1 MRFEKVSFEQYKK
14 NVWKSLEVEL
24 DKLSDIELKEVN
36 DLTKKEYDDI
46 ILPKRAYKG
55 SAGYDIYSPVNF
67 SLESGQSIFIWTGIK
82 VHLDANKALFIYPR
96 SSLGIKYK
104 THLTNTIG
112 LVDADYIFSDNE
124 GHIGISLT
132 NDSKHPNT
140 LVVKK
145 GDRIAQGVIQK
156 YYTVDD
162 DTPSLGRRTGEG
174 FGSSGR

>member
-1 MRFEKVSFEQYKK
+1 MRFEKVSFEQYKRVVLK
-14 NVWKSLEVEL
+14 NIEL
-24 DKLSDIELKEVN
+24 DKLSDIEYKEVN
-36 DLTKKEYDDI
+36 ELTKKEYDYI

-96 SSLGIKYK
+96 SSLGIKYNLHFK
-104 THLTNTIG
+104 NVIP
-112 LVDADYIFSDNE
+112 VIDADYIFSDNE
-124 GHIGISLT
+124 GHIGLQFV
-132 NDSKHPNT
+132 NDSTYPNT